1 MKKVMVSVLWIM
13 IGIILIGLAFAGK
26 VDEFWNG
33 MGSGL
38 LIVGILQ
45 LIRFYRF
52 QNNEAY
58 RFQNNEAYREK
69 VEIEQN
75 DERNRFIRN
84 KAWAWAGYMFVIL
97 VSILSIVFRIMG
109 QELLAIASAYSV
121 CLVLLLFWG
130 SYIFLRKK
138 Y

>member
-38 LIVGILQ
+38 LIVGVLQ

-52 QNNEAY
+52 QNNED
-58 RFQNNEAYREK
+58 YREK

-109 QELLAIASAYSV
+109 QELLAIVSAQSV

>member
-1 MKKVMVSVLWIM
+1 MKKVMVSVLWI
-13 IGIILIGLAFAGK
+13 IVGIILIGLAFAGK

-45 LIRFYRF
+45 LIRF
-52 QNNEAY
+52 Y

-109 QELLAIASAYSV
+109 QELLAIVSAQSV